1 MMLLNSPESNVWEAA
16 IVCIQEYYR
25 LAKEDLYVRDT
36 LLTFQEDL
44 NKADDDDSSPD
55 FGKKIKVFGSVV
67 KLGIAKLN
75 IYIESLIF
83 TTPLKPWQ
91 MEVIQN
97 SSEIF
102 GLKLFEKGPLKLG
115 LSFFEEQYVHE
126 FHHAQD
132 KGQMLLQTIK
142 GLAKSLT
149 QQNEGPFV
157 TQAITML
164 KKYLSNREHNLCL
177 ALLSLEV
184 LSQFY
189 EYNCQDSVQY
199 LGNLLEFILPLL
211 ADITSSNQA
220 IFDSVSTFF
229 KVNSALTLDQ
239 ARHPD
244 KGRVRRQD
252 RDCPRHPDLDLP
264 EGRAQDPRS
273 SAQRSIRHTVPVH
286 LLDHLGG

>member
-16 IVCIQEYYR
+16 IVCIQDYYR
-25 LAKEDLYVRDT
+25 LAKEDQYVRDT
-36 LLTFQEDL
+36 LLIFQEDL

-55 FGKKIKVFGSVV
+55 FGKKIKAFGSVV

-75 IYIESLIF
+75 MYIESLIF

-91 MEVIQN
+91 MEVVQN

-102 GLKLFEKGPLKLG
+102 GLKLFEKGPLKAG
-115 LSFFEEQYVHE
+115 LAFFEDQYVYE
-126 FHHAQD
+126 FQHGSD

-157 TQAITML
+157 TQSITML
-164 KKYLSNREHNLCL
+164 KKYQSNKDQNLCL

-189 EYNCQDSVQY
+189 EYNCQESIQY
-199 LGNLLEFILPLL
+199 LGNLLENILPLL
-211 ADITSSNQA
+211 ADTGASNQV
-220 IFDSVSTFF
+220 IFEAVSLFF
-229 KVNSALTLDQ
+229 RVTVSLTSDQ
-239 ARHPD
+239 TWYPL
-244 KGRVRRQD
+244 KGGMCLQD
-252 RDCPRHPDLDLP
+252 RSRSRHSYLNLR
-264 EGRAQDPRS
+264 EGRPQDAWSVAPRS
-273 SAQRSIRHTVPVH
+273 
-286 LLDHLGG
+286 L